1 MISKAR
7 LLQVGATIV
16 GRLPR
21 WVDPLLW
28 SVTGTTSYLTNPSRR
43 GVVRE
48 NQRLALQARFA
59 TKVVSSWRL
68 EHSTYKA
75 HYYYARYW
83 VEILRLG
90 TLGLSEVVLCV
101 DTVASEEFIAR
112 RLARQPTIAVL
123 AHVGNWEWGGAWAS
137 LACNGVTAV
146 AERLEDPAMT
156 QWFLDARRR
165 LGMEIVLTGGDVA
178 RSLLRALREGDL
190 VALLVD
196 RDVSGTGEPVEFLGQ
211 RVPLSSGPGVLSVM
225 SGAPIF
231 PVGTYQRRG
240 GRQEVRFFPP
250 IYPPT
255 EGTRAD
261 RVGLV
266 MRDVAAAIEAIVQEE
281 PSQWHNFQPYEP
293 VWSSLEDS

>member
-1 MISKAR
+1 LISKAR

-16 GRLPR
+16 GRVPR

-28 SVTGTTSYLTNPSRR
+28 SVAGTMSYLMKPSRR

-48 NQRLALQARFA
+48 NQRLALRARFG
-59 TKVVSSWRL
+59 TKAVSSWRL

-90 TLGLSEVVLCV
+90 TLGLSEVVLSV
-101 DTVASEEFIAR
+101 DTVASEEFVTR
-112 RLARQPTIAVL
+112 RLTRQPTIAVL
-123 AHVGNWEWGGAWAS
+123 AHVGNWEWGGAWVS

-196 RDVSGTGEPVEFLGQ
+196 RDISGTGEPVEFLGQ

-225 SGAPIF
+225 SGVPIF

-250 IYPPT
+250 IYPPN
-255 EGTRAD
+255 EGTRAE
-261 RVGLV
+261 RVGVV

-281 PSQWHNFQPYEP
+281 PGQWHNFQPYEP